1 MAPVFCETE
10 AGAELQAEAFPVLLR
25 LPSVENPA
33 DIPPGII
40 GIPGRDDDLSN
51 VCCKKGRQVGPKVNP
66 VMAIR
71 VVRNWVNSHIQMPFA
86 QMSNKRRISHKLGCE
101 IKQEILSA
109 KL

>member
-66 VMAIR
+66 VMAIYGDKMSVSR
-71 VVRNWVNSHIQMPFA
+71 KNKIFMSTIQLGRSR
-86 QMSNKRRISHKLGCE
+86 QSNGNTKMLTN
-101 IKQEILSA
+101 
-109 KL
+109 

>member
-66 VMAIR
+66 VMAIYGDK
-71 VVRNWVNSHIQMPFA
+71 
-86 QMSNKRRISHKLGCE
+86 MSVSRKK
-101 IKQEILSA
+101 
-109 KL
+109 